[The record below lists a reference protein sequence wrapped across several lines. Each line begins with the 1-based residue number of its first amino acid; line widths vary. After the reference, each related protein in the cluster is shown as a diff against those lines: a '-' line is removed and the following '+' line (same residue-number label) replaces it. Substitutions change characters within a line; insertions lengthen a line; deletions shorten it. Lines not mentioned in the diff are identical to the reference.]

1 MNLLKLQLEITNK
14 MMKNLQNLG
23 ILIVFFLG
31 INSSFSQNSNTQPVV
46 KPSEGKS
53 MVYITR
59 SGGAM
64 LMNFRVYDKDLF
76 IGSLEYGSY
85 FLYECEPGQHLFWA
99 ASENRDFVTANLEAN
114 KVYVIDLEARMG
126 AFIAAVAVVPQNPN
140 EKRDRKKF
148 YRTVKKELSI
158 SKFQANLTSEDK
170 ESNIKEAL
178 EKFEDLKKKNSSKI
192 MILNPEMN
200 FENADKPQ

>member
-1 MNLLKLQLEITNK
+1 

>member
-1 MNLLKLQLEITNK
+1 M
-14 MMKNLQNLG
+14 
-23 ILIVFFLG
+23 FFLG

>member
-1 MNLLKLQLEITNK
+1 
-14 MMKNLQNLG
+14 MKNLQSLG

>member
-1 MNLLKLQLEITNK
+1 
-14 MMKNLQNLG
+14 MMKNLQSLG

-99 ASENRDFVTANLEAN
+99 ASENRDFVMANLEAN

>member
-1 MNLLKLQLEITNK
+1 
-14 MMKNLQNLG
+14 MKNLQNLG

>member
-1 MNLLKLQLEITNK
+1 
-14 MMKNLQNLG
+14 MKNLQSLG

-64 LMNFRVYDKDLF
+64 LMNFRVFDKDLF

-99 ASENRDFVTANLEAN
+99 ASENRDFVMANLEAN

>member
-1 MNLLKLQLEITNK
+1 
-14 MMKNLQNLG
+14 MMKNLQSLG

>member
-1 MNLLKLQLEITNK
+1 
-14 MMKNLQNLG
+14 MKNLQSLG

-99 ASENRDFVTANLEAN
+99 ASENRDFVMANLEAN